1 MSMRRFVLTICLI
14 LYSGATISGES
25 DFKYESEISSFL
37 EHFQNNEIDKAIDSI
52 YRSNPYL
59 KTNGKQIEELKK
71 AIKKIVSISGN
82 IQGIEKLD
90 TVLLGNSVARINY
103 IVVYERMPIKIQF
116 TFFKIKTGWRIQSFF
131 IEEELF

>member
-1 MSMRRFVLTICLI
+1 MRAFVLTIFL
-14 LYSGATISGES
+14 LLLSGATISEES
-25 DFKYESEISSFL
+25 DFKYESEISSFFG
-37 EHFQNNEIDKAIDSI
+37 HFQNNEIDKAIDSI

-59 KTNGKQIEELKK
+59 KTNGDQIEGLKK

-82 IQGIEKLD
+82 IQVIEKLD
-90 TVLLGNSVARINY
+90 TVMLGNSVVRTNY
-103 IVVYERMPIKIQF
+103 LVVYERMPIKIQF